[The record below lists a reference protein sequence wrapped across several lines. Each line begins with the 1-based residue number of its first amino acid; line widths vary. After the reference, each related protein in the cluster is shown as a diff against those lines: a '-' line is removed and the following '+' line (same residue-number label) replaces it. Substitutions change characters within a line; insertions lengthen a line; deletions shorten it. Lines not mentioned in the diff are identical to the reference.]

1 MPDASLRI
9 VEEVLDGLMSQSRT
23 ADNRERTA
31 ALLSSSHSANLFFF
45 SKEIRPSLHHKI
57 VSTRSK
63 DTLHFLVLL
72 PFSPILLLQT
82 YRNA

>member
-9 VEEVLDGLMSQSRT
+9 VEEALDGLMSQSRT

-45 SKEIRPSLHHKI
+45 L
-57 VSTRSK
+57 
-63 DTLHFLVLL
+63 
-72 PFSPILLLQT
+72 
-82 YRNA
+82 